1 MKMGVGV
8 PHRENYQWN
17 TSCDYSIK
25 VQGKDICVKDQGSK
39 DAAEKNIGIFYIS
52 NDLLMAWTYYETK
65 NYLKL
70 QNKDLSPY
78 DSISFP
84 STKMQR
90 HVASRGAL
98 KDQSTTYDF
107 PFTTSAFYGKPT
119 ATSRPLSMRC
129 LYMMFIYVV
138 YI

>member
-98 KDQSTTYDF
+98 KDQ
-107 PFTTSAFYGKPT
+107 PPT
-119 ATSRPLSMRC
+119 IFHSQPLHFMGNQQQQVDLYRC
-129 LYMMFIYVV
+129 VV